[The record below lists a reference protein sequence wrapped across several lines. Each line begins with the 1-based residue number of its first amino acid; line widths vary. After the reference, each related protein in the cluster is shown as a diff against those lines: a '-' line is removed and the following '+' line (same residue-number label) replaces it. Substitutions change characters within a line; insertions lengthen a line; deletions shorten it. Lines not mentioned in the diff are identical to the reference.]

1 MKKGKFSAPQ
11 AKGYSHGGASYSKR
25 AMRGFVVQS
34 GSPSEDIDANNYTLR
49 QRARILYQSAPIAT
63 AALKR
68 QRTNIVGP
76 GLRLKATI
84 DRDVLGLTP
93 EQAEEWQRHVQREFA
108 LWADDKRNCDATG
121 VNNFYSMQQLVA
133 LSWPMSGDVFALIK
147 RGRRSRLCPYSLRLH
162 LIEADRV
169 HTPEVGGA
177 LPYGTVQSNPLLTN
191 LTAVKLSNGHYI
203 YDGVEVDAS
212 GAIVA
217 YHVANTY
224 PFQYDGELT
233 EFTRVEAYGRRSGL
247 PNILHIMDSER
258 PEQYRGVPYLAQVI
272 EPLLQLRRYTD
283 AELTAAVV
291 QSFFTAFVT
300 TEAGGNEM
308 PYNEVGNPMEPEVS
322 KDPNEYELGAGT
334 INILEPGEDIKM
346 ASSTHPNSGFDEF
359 VRALCEQ
366 IGAALEM
373 PADLLLMSFNSSYSA
388 SRAALLE
395 AWKGFRMRREWLA
408 NDFCRPVY
416 ELWLTEAVASGRV
429 QAPGFLTDPLIRK
442 AYLQCEWIGPSQG
455 QLDPTKEVQAAI
467 SAIDNGLSTREAE
480 AIKLNGSEYASNV
493 DKLKVENRLLKE
505 AAGGG
510 SSNGSQ
516 QGQIPFNESR
526 NQDGEEISPE
536 ESEDVDEQEGSENP
550 NGNENQN
557 GNENENANQP
567 LSWLRSLQHRFGWGG

>member
-1 MKKGKFSAPQ
+1 MKEKKFSAPQ

-49 QRARILYQSAPIAT
+49 QRSRILYQSAPVAT

-76 GLRLKATI
+76 GLKLKSTI
-84 DRDVLGLTP
+84 DRDVLGLTK
-93 EQAEEWQRHVQREFA
+93 EEAEEWQRHVQREFSI
-108 LWADDKRNCDATG
+108 WADDKRNCDATG

-133 LSWPMSGDVFALIK
+133 LAWPMSGDVFALVNRAK
-147 RGRRSRLCPYSLRLH
+147 PDRWCPYSLRLH
-162 LIEADRV
+162 IIEADRV
-169 HTPEVGGA
+169 RTPQVGGA
-177 LPYGTVQSNPLLTN
+177 LYGGTVQSNPLLTN
-191 LTAVKLSNGHYI
+191 LTALKLTNGNYI
-203 YDGVEVDAS
+203 YDGVEVDPS

-217 YHVANTY
+217 YWVANNY
-224 PFQYDGELT
+224 PFQFDGELT
-233 EFTRVEAYGRRSGL
+233 KFVRVEAYGRRTGL
-247 PNILHIMDSER
+247 PNILHVMDAER
-258 PEQYRGVPYLAQVI
+258 PEQYRGVPYLAQAI
-272 EPLLQLRRYTD
+272 EPLLQLNRYTD

-308 PYNEVGNPMEPEVS
+308 PYNEVGNPLEPEVS

-346 ASSTHPNSGFDEF
+346 ASSTHPNSGFKEF
-359 VRALCEQ
+359 VLAMCEQ
-366 IGAALEM
+366 VGAALEI

-429 QAPGFLTDPLIRK
+429 QAPGFLTDPAIRR

-455 QLDPTKEVQAAI
+455 QLDPTKEVQAAVT
-467 SAIDNGLSTREAE
+467 AIDNGLTTREAE
-480 AIKLNGSEYASNV
+480 AIKLNGSEFISNA
-493 DKLKVENRLLKE
+493 DKLAVENELLKKATGGSSADESQDEQILLKE
-505 AAGGG
+505 
-510 SSNGSQ
+510 SQ
-516 QGQIPFNESR
+516 ATDSENLPNEEENS
-526 NQDGEEISPE
+526 DGLE
-536 ESEDVDEQEGSENP
+536 EQEGDEDLNE
-550 NGNENQN
+550 NENQN
-557 GNENENANQP
+557 RP
-567 LSWLRSLQHRFGWGG
+567 RSWLRALQHRLGWGG

>member
-1 MKKGKFSAPQ
+1 MKEKKFSAPQ

-49 QRARILYQSAPIAT
+49 QRSRILYQSAPVAT

-76 GLRLKATI
+76 GLKLKSTI
-84 DRDVLGLTP
+84 DRDVLGLTK
-93 EQAEEWQRHVQREFA
+93 EEAEEWQRHVQREFSI
-108 LWADDKRNCDATG
+108 WADDKRNCDATG

-133 LSWPMSGDVFALIK
+133 LAWPMSGDVFALVNRAK
-147 RGRRSRLCPYSLRLH
+147 PDRWCPYSLRLH
-162 LIEADRV
+162 IIEADRV
-169 HTPEVGGA
+169 RTPQVGGA
-177 LPYGTVQSNPLLTN
+177 LYGGTVQSNPLLTN
-191 LTAVKLSNGHYI
+191 LTALKLTNGNYI
-203 YDGVEVDAS
+203 YDGVEVDPS

-217 YHVANTY
+217 YWVANNY
-224 PFQYDGELT
+224 PFQFDGELT
-233 EFTRVEAYGRRSGL
+233 KFVRVEAYGRRTGL
-247 PNILHIMDSER
+247 PNILHVMDAER
-258 PEQYRGVPYLAQVI
+258 PEQYRGVPYLAQAI
-272 EPLLQLRRYTD
+272 EPLLQLNRYTD

-308 PYNEVGNPMEPEVS
+308 PYNEVGNPLEPEVS

-346 ASSTHPNSGFDEF
+346 ASSTHPNSGFKEF
-359 VRALCEQ
+359 VLAMCEQ
-366 IGAALEM
+366 VGAALEI

-429 QAPGFLTDPLIRK
+429 QAPGFLTDPAIRR

-455 QLDPTKEVQAAI
+455 QLDPTKEVQAAVT
-467 SAIDNGLSTREAE
+467 AIDNGLTTREAE
-480 AIKLNGSEYASNV
+480 AIKLNGSEFISNA
-493 DKLKVENRLLKE
+493 DKLAVENELLKK
-505 AAGGG
+505 ATGG
-510 SSNGSQ
+510 SSADESQ
-516 QGQIPFNESR
+516 DEQIPLKESQATDSENLPNEEENS
-526 NQDGEEISPE
+526 DGLE
-536 ESEDVDEQEGSENP
+536 EQEGDEDLNE
-550 NGNENQN
+550 NENQN
-557 GNENENANQP
+557 RP
-567 LSWLRSLQHRFGWGG
+567 RSWLRALQHRLGWGG